1 MPLFKL
7 QRSSQ
12 RRQLDVSMAGLK
24 LGARVLQLGNDG
36 ELIAA
41 LARVVGISGEACA
54 VTDDP
59 DHAHQVTHTAA
70 AAGVMVDVKTA
81 RFGALPYDAEVFDVL
96 VIGDVIGEMRM
107 NERVVCLQQALRVLR
122 TNGRCLVVERAQ
134 RGGLGA
140 LVSRRTLDRSYRDN
154 GGAAGALAAEGF
166 RAVRL
171 LAEREGKSYVEGTK

>member
-7 QRSSQ
+7 QRNSQ
-12 RRQLDVSMAGLK
+12 RRQLDVSMVGLK
-24 LGARVLQLGNDG
+24 LGAHVLQLGSDG

-59 DHAHQVTHTAA
+59 DQADQMRRAAA
-70 AAGVMVDVKTA
+70 AAGVLVEVNIA
-81 RFGALPYDAEVFDVL
+81 QFGALQYDAEVFDVL
-96 VIGDVIGEMRM
+96 VISDVIGEMRM
-107 NERVVCLQQALRVLR
+107 NERVICLQQALRVLR

-134 RGGLGA
+134 RGGLWA
-140 LVSRRTLDRSYRDN
+140 LLSQRALDRNYRAN

-171 LAEREGKSYVEGTK
+171 LAERDGKSYVEGTK

>member
-7 QRSSQ
+7 QRSQ
-12 RRQLDVSMAGLK
+12 RRRLDVSMAGLK
-24 LGARVLQLGNDG
+24 LGSRVLQLGNDG

-54 VTDDP
+54 VTNDP
-59 DHAHQVTHTAA
+59 DHAHQVTRTVA

-96 VIGDVIGEMRM
+96 VIGEVIGEMRM

-140 LVSRRTLDRSYRDN
+140 LLSRRTLDRSYRDN